1 MCKRDSI
8 WKCFTVVATL
18 LADQNRTLGCHCL
31 VVPRDKLSTRQT
43 ASLVGYLPFAQSK
56 CTMQEPTECSGKRW
70 TTRHRRVK
78 AGHGTPECVSMH
90 DEKRPRW
97 RNRVRAWA
105 HRPCRSLGRSPDSRG
120 RGGFAGCNCTFRG
133 PARDTPD
140 ELNTTQKC
148 SVLYSGHLQANK
160 RRPNGNSQALRCLER
175 ESRHDNDLNVEEC
188 SKLAA
193 CSAANQRR
201 LRQY

>member
-1 MCKRDSI
+1 MEVFHSGCDSVGRS
-8 WKCFTVVATL
+8 KHNSQLSLFGCTARKVKHS
-18 LADQNRTLGCHCL
+18 ADGI
-31 VVPRDKLSTRQT
+31 
-43 ASLVGYLPFAQSK
+43 VGGVSAVAQSK
-56 CTMQEPTECSGKRW
+56 CDMQEPTECSGKRW
-70 TTRHRRVK
+70 TTRVK